1 MEKKLSKRKMLSRKA
16 AALAGVTIM
25 AGASLHGIAL
35 PKASAAENPSTSPPA
50 ITDQTTQTKKD
61 VKKPLPETDVSAA
74 DPSAKQNQLDK
85 DKGRGN
91 DSDKDRDKDKR
102 DDRYR
107 HEKWFDRDKPFAH
120 RMRWY
125 NDSHNKI
132 NIYIDNASA
141 VNIVMA
147 AAPNLGFDAYNDT
160 FTLISHSGSQSVVR
174 VDHNGVSYNITVD
187 RLANGNWLV
196 SSVNLIQ

>member
-1 MEKKLSKRKMLSRKA
+1 MEKKLAKRKMLRRKA

-35 PKASAAENPSTSPPA
+35 SKASAAENPSTSPPS

-61 VKKPLPETDVSAA
+61 VKKPLPEMDVSAT
-74 DPSAKQNQLDK
+74 DPSAKQDQLDK

-91 DSDKDRDKDKR
+91 DSDKNRDKDKR

-120 RMRWY
+120 RIKWY
-125 NDSHNKI
+125 NDSQNKI
-132 NIYIDNASA
+132 KIFIDNASA

-147 AAPNLGFDAYNDT
+147 AAPNLGFDVNNDT
-160 FTLISHSGSQSVVR
+160 FTLISHRGSQSVVR